1 MAIEI
6 VDLPNL
12 DIVFFYS
19 RVSLP
24 GGATFLRNSWRTAAG
39 FWFFVGTR

>member
-12 DIVFFYS
+12 DIVFFHS
-19 RVSLP
+19 RLSLP
-24 GGATFLRNSWRTAAG
+24 EGIPKWFL
-39 FWFFVGTR
+39 